1 MANVLSKVLSN
12 ALSLDPN
19 LTLNQVTELQESIAK
34 IASVTVDYGKDNT
47 TNE

>member
-1 MANVLSKVLSN
+1 MENVLSKVLSN

-19 LTLNQVTELQESIAK
+19 LTPDQVTDLQGSIAK